1 MKLKIFKIEN
11 ENMKY
16 IKMRII
22 KMEVKI
28 FLKVDFSL
36 KNILSMKVDF
46 FLKNILSIVH
56 APTRAHF
63 NIFFKKKNNIL

>member
-28 FLKVDFSL
+28 FLKVDFFEKYS
-36 KNILSMKVDF
+36 KYGTHTV
-46 FLKNILSIVH
+46 
-56 APTRAHF
+56 
-63 NIFFKKKNNIL
+63 